1 MILRIP
7 RNFLFPLTTLA
18 FVAIPIDYANIV
30 FTTTTRW
37 IFVVVLAIYLLF
49 KGRLLAGFQSL
60 FGVALLIYCAWCIT
74 TYSWSEVPQLSIEK
88 AVAFSLVAVA
98 FVCAGQD
105 WVRERGSFK
114 AIACLI
120 PVAAIA
126 LFAAIMGR
134 VGGGVPTKQQSIAA
148 YQGLTDNPNMLG
160 SLIVMALPVLLWA
173 AYYYRARPQIRWLWF
188 ALLSLAVILLARTYS
203 RSAILSAGVLGIGF
217 CLSLKLSK
225 TGFIL
230 VLIVAALMLVGAIG
244 SAFLDTTYKD
254 YILKG
259 GTQEQGIFFSRG
271 EVWRLSYENAQQGGW
286 FGAGYGITVGQTDFQ
301 GGATAVGYGRE
312 KGNTQLAIVE
322 ETGIV
327 GLGLYSFLLFALFVR
342 LVRAHLR
349 EKNADIKVMLGIVI
363 GALAGL
369 IIMSVFEAWW
379 VAPGS
384 AKSAYFWS
392 LAGVGLGLTQSLA
405 FAPRTLNPPPMAQ
418 EAVFHPARLAPQR
431 RVKG

>member
-7 RNFLFPLTTLA
+7 RNFLFPLTILA
-18 FVAIPIDYANIV
+18 FVAIPVDYANIV
-30 FTTTTRW
+30 FTTMTRW
-37 IFVVVLAIYLLF
+37 IFLVILTLYLLS
-49 KGRLLAGFQSL
+49 KGRFLTGFQSL
-60 FGVALLIYCAWCIT
+60 FGVALLVYCAWCIT

-105 WVRERGSFK
+105 WVRERGSIK
-114 AIACLI
+114 AIACLT

-126 LFAAIMGR
+126 LFAGIMGR
-134 VGGGVPTKQQSIAA
+134 VGGGVATKQQSIEL
-148 YQGLTDNPNMLG
+148 YEGLTTNPNMLG
-160 SLIVMALPVLLWA
+160 SLIVMALPVLLWT
-173 AYYYRARPQIRWLWF
+173 AYNYRTKPQIRWLWF
-188 ALLSLAVILLARTYS
+188 ALLALAVILLARTYS
-203 RSAILSAGVLGIGF
+203 RAAILSAGMLGIGF

-225 TGFIL
+225 TGFAL
-230 VLIVAALMLVGAIG
+230 VLIAAALLFVGAIS
-244 SAFLDTTYKD
+244 SAVLDTTYKA

-271 EVWRLSYENAQQGGW
+271 EVWQLSYENAQQGGW
-286 FGAGYGITVGQTDFQ
+286 FGAGYGVTVGEADFQ

-312 KGNTQLAIVE
+312 KGNSQLAIVE

-327 GLGLYSFLLFALFVR
+327 GLGLYFILLFALFVP

-349 EKNADIKVMLGIVI
+349 EKTADTKVMLGIVI

-369 IIMSVFEAWW
+369 TVMSIFEAWW

-384 AKSAYFWS
+384 AESAYFWS

-405 FAPRTLNPPPMAQ
+405 FASKTLNPPPMARQ
-418 EAVFHPARLAPQR
+418 AIFHPARLLPQR